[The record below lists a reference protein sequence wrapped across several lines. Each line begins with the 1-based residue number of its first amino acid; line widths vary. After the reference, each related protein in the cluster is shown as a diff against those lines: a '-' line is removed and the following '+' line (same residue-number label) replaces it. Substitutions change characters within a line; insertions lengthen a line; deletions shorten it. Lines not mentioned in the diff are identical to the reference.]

1 MPPIVFLALRTLVR
15 APARTTLVVLGL
27 SVTGALLLDMTML
40 AGGLETSLGTV
51 LNRLGF
57 AVRVV
62 PRGTLPFSGTA
73 EIADGDRLASAI
85 AVRPGVGD
93 AIPVVGGNVYL
104 RAGDRQ
110 FPSFALGI
118 PPGRHGVYTVLA
130 GTDLS
135 TSPSAPDPD
144 AGTVP
149 IVINRNM
156 ARLDR
161 IRLGDRLVASGAPSS
176 GLQALAAVQTCRVVG
191 IGDFYFDLP
200 TQRSLAIAAPVLRRL
215 LGRPAGSASLILVRM
230 TEPSQADTLAQ
241 WIQHRDPRVD
251 AFSIQEFLARTSA
264 RLTYFNQFSLIL
276 GTISV
281 AVSFLLVAAIVTLS
295 VGERLGEIAMLRAL
309 GFTRA
314 RIVALILAEGV
325 ALAGAALPGA
335 ILLGIAIAS
344 HLDRILLSAPGV
356 PENLHFFT
364 LTPAA
369 VASTAALLL
378 ASGALGGV
386 YPAVLAARLEIAAT
400 LHGEILS

>member
-1 MPPIVFLALRTLVR
+1 
-15 APARTTLVVLGL
+15 
-27 SVTGALLLDMTML
+27 L
-40 AGGLETSLGTV
+40 AGGLEASLGTV

-85 AVRPGVGD
+85 ATRPSVGD
-93 AIPVVGGNVYL
+93 AIPVVGGNIYL
-104 RAGDRQ
+104 RTGERQ

-118 PPGRHGVYTVLA
+118 PSGRRGVYTVLE

-135 TSPSAPDPD
+135 TSSAE
-144 AGTVP
+144 TVP
-149 IVINRNM
+149 VVINRNM

-161 IRLGDRLVASGAPSS
+161 IRLGDRLIASGAPGS
-176 GLQALAAVQTCRVVG
+176 GLQALTAVQTCRVVG

-215 LGRPAGSASLILVRM
+215 LGRPSGSASLILVRM
-230 TEPSQADTLAQ
+230 TEPAQADTLAQ
-241 WIQHRDPRVD
+241 WIQRRDPRVD

-314 RIVALILAEGV
+314 KIVALILAEGV

-369 VASTAALLL
+369 VATTAALLL
-378 ASGALGGV
+378 TSGALGGL
-386 YPAVLAARLEIAAT
+386 YPAVLSARLEIAAT
-400 LHGEILS
+400 LHGEIVS

>member
-1 MPPIVFLALRTLVR
+1 MPPIVFLTLRTLVR
-15 APARTTLVVLGL
+15 APARTALVVLGL

-40 AGGLETSLGTV
+40 AGGLEASLGTV

-73 EIADGDRLASAI
+73 EITDGDRLASAI
-85 AVRPGVGD
+85 AARPAVGD

-104 RAGDRQ
+104 RTGERQ

-118 PPGRHGVYTVLA
+118 PPGRRGVYTILE

-135 TSPSAPDPD
+135 TTPD

-149 IVINRNM
+149 VVINRNM

-161 IRLGDRLVASGAPSS
+161 IRLGDRLIASGAPGA
-176 GLQALAAVQTCRVVG
+176 GLQALTAVQTCRVVG

-215 LGRPAGSASLILVRM
+215 LGRTSGSASLILVRM

-241 WIQHRDPRVD
+241 WIQRRDPRVD

-295 VGERLGEIAMLRAL
+295 VGERLGEIAMLRAI
-309 GFTRA
+309 GFGRA
-314 RIVALILAEGV
+314 RIVALILSEGV

-335 ILLGIAIAS
+335 IVLGIAIAS

-369 VASTAALLL
+369 VATTAALLL
-378 ASGALGGV
+378 ASGALGGL
-386 YPAVLAARLEIAAT
+386 YPAVLSARLEIAAT
-400 LHGEILS
+400 LHGEVLS